1 MQTKR
6 KLSLTVDNLIF
17 GALEEASRT
26 YNMAKSHIVQQAL
39 ELWLRRETE
48 ALMAKGYEE
57 MAEEDRELAE
67 VAFESQR
74 EIIS

>member
-6 KLSLTVDNLIF
+6 KLSLTIDNEIF
-17 GALEEASRT
+17 DAIEDASKT
-26 YNMAKSHIVQQAL
+26 YNMAKSHIIQKAV
-39 ELWLRRETE
+39 ELWLRKETE

-67 VAFESQR
+67 ITFESQR
-74 EIIS
+74 EIVS

>member
-39 ELWLRRETE
+39 KLWLRKETE
-48 ALMAKGYEE
+48 VLMAKGYEE

-67 VAFESQR
+67 ITFESQR
-74 EIIS
+74 EIVS